1 MGGSMKL
8 WGCLRV
14 GFASSIILLSGAA
27 VPGSDTPSGCEK
39 AGTSEKVEGQVA
51 QIDPDH
57 GKLTVRLSNGGTYE
71 FHASKETLQG
81 YKVGDRIEAT
91 RRSDSGCKP
100 SAS

>member
-1 MGGSMKL
+1 MEL
-8 WGCLRV
+8 WRCLRV
-14 GFASSIILLSGAA
+14 GLASSIILLSGAA
-27 VPGSDTPSGCEK
+27 APGSDTPTDCVK

-71 FHASKETLQG
+71 FHASRETLQG
-81 YKVGDRIEAT
+81 YKVGDHIEAT
-91 RRSDSGCKP
+91 RRSDPGCKP